1 MPDAKSRWP
10 GGSRTAARPAASRTW
25 SESFLAARAEHTR
38 SYTLLSVHSARKTG
52 LSGAGEHI
60 CAPLNAARLDGD
72 AAANGWRM
80 RVPPR
85 LHLTA
90 VREGIVHAGGAA
102 AITQNLVTWQRGQ
115 DDFVARIRKLLPRK
129 RDIARLM

>member
-1 MPDAKSRWP
+1 
-10 GGSRTAARPAASRTW
+10 
-25 SESFLAARAEHTR
+25 
-38 SYTLLSVHSARKTG
+38 
-52 LSGAGEHI
+52 
-60 CAPLNAARLDGD
+60 
-72 AAANGWRM
+72 M

-102 AITQNLVTWQRGQ
+102 AITPNLVTWQRGQ
-115 DDFVARIRKLLPRK
+115 DDFVARIRKILPRK